1 MRAYTHVI
9 SKVFGTPLMLS
20 AGKAAQIVGALQQRF
35 ADGPGLSPSLPPAA
49 RRLGWEMNKAFPVTP
64 HGVAVL
70 TIEGTLVHKAMGAYP
85 PSGFM
90 TYPDI
95 EADLRDAGADPRI
108 KAILIDMDTPGGE
121 ATDSVFQLAA
131 AVREVALVKPVWVVV
146 DEQATSAGYLIASGA
161 TRILAPPSATTGS
174 IGVIALHLDAS
185 AHEAEEGFKWT
196 VVRAGARKADGNPYE
211 PASPEFLA
219 DLQVSVDRLYARFVD
234 VVAAHRGLSAAAVR
248 ATEAAVYEDSREA
261 LRLKLIDAIATP
273 DEALA
278 ALHAE
283 IVGRQFQTAPGAA
296 APGAL
301 AANPAAAAAPRKD
314 DPMHTPDHSAAPP
327 QPKAVAATED
337 EAPKKP
343 EPGASDSSTCEQCGK
358 QLAPAASAE
367 ATAAANA
374 AQRKIGADAERAR
387 ILAIQAHGRAMPGHD
402 AVVAACVNDPA
413 LSADAAAARLLEAES
428 GKRKKALDGALTED
442 VKLPAAAPAAEGA
455 APDANHLANAASKL
469 VADAKAQGQSLSVVS
484 AMARVLKGERG

>member
-9 SKVFGTPLMLS
+9 SKVFGTPLML
-20 AGKAAQIVGALQQRF
+20 APGKAAQIVGALQQRF
-35 ADGPGLSPSLPPAA
+35 AEGPALSPSLPPAA
-49 RRLGWEMNKAFPVTP
+49 RRLGWEMNKEFPVTP

-95 EADLRDAGADPRI
+95 EADLRDAGDDPRI

-121 ATDSVFQLAA
+121 ATDSVFQLAN
-131 AVREVALVKPVWVVV
+131 AVRAVAQTKPVWVVV

-161 TRILAPPSATTGS
+161 TRILAPPSAATGS

-185 AHEAEEGFKWT
+185 AHEANEGFKWT
-196 VVRAGARKADGNPYE
+196 VIRAGARKADGNPYE

-219 DLQVSVDRLYARFVD
+219 DLQASVDRLYGRFVD
-234 VVAAHRGLSAAAVR
+234 AVARHRGLSAEAVR

-261 LRLKLIDAIATP
+261 LRLGLIDAIATP
-273 DEALA
+273 DEAMA

-283 IVGRQFQTAPGAA
+283 IVDRQFRTAPGAA
-296 APGAL
+296 AP
-301 AANPAAAAAPRKD
+301 AASTAKPAAAAAPRKETKMTD
-314 DPMHTPDHSAAPP
+314 TPAAPLAP
-327 QPKAVAATED
+327 QAETEP
-337 EAPKKP
+337 APKKP
-343 EPGASDSSTCEQCGK
+343 EPGASDGSTCEQCGK

-367 ATAAANA
+367 ANA
-374 AQRKIGADAERAR
+374 AQRKIGADAERGR

-413 LSADAAAARLLEAES
+413 VSADAAAARLLEAES
-428 GKRKKALDGALTED
+428 GKRKKALDGAMAED
-442 VKLPAAAPAAEGA
+442 VKLPASAPAAEA
-455 APDANHLANAASKL
+455 APADANALAAETGKL
-469 VADAKAQGQSLSVVS
+469 VDAEAKAGRPLSYAA
-484 AMARVLKGERG
+484 AMARVLKGERA